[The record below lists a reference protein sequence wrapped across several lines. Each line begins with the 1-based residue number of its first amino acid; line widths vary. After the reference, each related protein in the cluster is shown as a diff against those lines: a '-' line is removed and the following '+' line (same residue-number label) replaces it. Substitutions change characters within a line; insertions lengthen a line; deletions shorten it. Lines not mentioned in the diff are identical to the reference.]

1 MTPFNFMHSE
11 RGSSQSILSNHG
23 TIATTT
29 TAATTTSTTTSAAG
43 AAAVVASS
51 DAGGGTRRR
60 VAANDFAPRAT
71 RRRLLL
77 LLLLLRRRRRRLP
90 AEVSSAEPATGHLQ
104 RLSRIGTAQHKIC
117 RSVCPEPVLVNQA
130 APIIPASTRVA
141 AADLSVVKYRLNVY
155 SRLRPPVKATSLAS
169 KSAPKSWPPLKVCAA
184 HLAQQPQLLRL
195 TYARAN
201 ETHKNDTIKT
211 FSIAANI
218 IR

>member
-1 MTPFNFMHSE
+1 M
-11 RGSSQSILSNHG
+11 
-23 TIATTT
+23 
-29 TAATTTSTTTSAAG
+29 
-43 AAAVVASS
+43 
-51 DAGGGTRRR
+51 
-60 VAANDFAPRAT
+60 
-71 RRRLLL
+71 
-77 LLLLLRRRRRRLP
+77 
-90 AEVSSAEPATGHLQ
+90 
-104 RLSRIGTAQHKIC
+104 
-117 RSVCPEPVLVNQA
+117 
-130 APIIPASTRVA
+130 A
-141 AADLSVVKYRLNVY
+141 AADLSVVQYRLKVY